1 MVAPSTLAGTKIKK
15 PTDRLTLLRDQLD
28 VQSGAAPPP
37 QQRQTVPVPM
47 RQQTVPMQGVAPRV
61 PTPVRPVQGLPSFGI
76 GSGTSMGDEAT
87 IIVPPPA
94 APPPAAPPTTMEEDQ
109 EEFIRSLLGDA
120 LNVDTSAQ
128 EQLIREE
135 MDRLQGLKLRDSRAR
150 AGVSGMAS
158 SGSQIALENTLNRD
172 AARDVSGRILD
183 VRDDAKQTAIHN
195 ALAGIGVD
203 IDLLDA
209 KTQAELLDG
218 IMDLF
223 GDDSPV
229 QDSPGED
236 RGAFSPPEVNID
248 NDDDGVDDHTGA
260 SELFNTHAVDPAVR
274 AQAEDWDSWLPF
286 VPHLTEGYQG
296 SDGEYDY
303 MKGVDGKIWRF
314 PIGGAH

>member
-28 VQSGAAPPP
+28 LQSGAAPPP
-37 QQRQTVPVPM
+37 QQQTVPVPM
-47 RQQTVPMQGVAPRV
+47 RQQTVPMPNRPTPHRVPGVAP
-61 PTPVRPVQGLPSFGI
+61 LPSNGI
-76 GSGTSMGDEAT
+76 GSGSGTVVGDEAT
-87 IIVPPPA
+87 VTIPPPA
-94 APPPAAPPTTMEEDQ
+94 APPPAPPPTTMEEDQ
-109 EEFIRSLLGDA
+109 EAFIRSLLGDA

-135 MDRLQGLKLRDSRAR
+135 MDRLQGMKLRDSRAR

-158 SGSQIALENTLNRD
+158 SGSQIALENTLNKD

-236 RGAFSPPEVNID
+236 RGAFSPPEVAVD

-260 SELFNTHAVDPAVR
+260 SEDFNTHAVDPAVR
-274 AQAEDWDSWLPF
+274 AQAEDWDSGLPF